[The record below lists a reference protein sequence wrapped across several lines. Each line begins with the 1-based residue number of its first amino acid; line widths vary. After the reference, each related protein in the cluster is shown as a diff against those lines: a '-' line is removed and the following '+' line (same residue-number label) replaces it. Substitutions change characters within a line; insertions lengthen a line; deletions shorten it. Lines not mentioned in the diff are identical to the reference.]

1 MLNLPSR
8 LAVATHTHRSRHGNN
23 NTDTHCLT
31 EDGIVAQKKK
41 TKTKNKKQQTPNQKK
56 GGGRGKKLQGN
67 DLKVGGEGKGQKL
80 HYYQAISIFKN
91 KVFRKDLAEFDR

>member
-1 MLNLPSR
+1 M
-8 LAVATHTHRSRHGNN
+8 AITI
-23 NTDTHCLT
+23 LT
-31 EDGIVAQKKK
+31 LTASQREDGIVAQKKK
-41 TKTKNKKQQTPNQKK
+41 KPKPKTKNNKPQTKKK

>member
-1 MLNLPSR
+1 M
-8 LAVATHTHRSRHGNN
+8 AITI
-23 NTDTHCLT
+23 LT
-31 EDGIVAQKKK
+31 LTASQREDGIVAQKKK

>member
-1 MLNLPSR
+1 M
-8 LAVATHTHRSRHGNN
+8 AITI
-23 NTDTHCLT
+23 LT
-31 EDGIVAQKKK
+31 LTASQREDGIVAQKKK
-41 TKTKNKKQQTPNQKK
+41 NQNQKQK
-56 GGGRGKKLQGN
+56 TTNPKPKKRGGRGKKLQGN